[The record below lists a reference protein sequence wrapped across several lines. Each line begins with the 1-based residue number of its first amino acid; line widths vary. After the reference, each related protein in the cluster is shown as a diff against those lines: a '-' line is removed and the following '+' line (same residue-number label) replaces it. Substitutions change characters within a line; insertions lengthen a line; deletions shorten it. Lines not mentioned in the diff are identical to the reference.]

1 MQQDNKMDEKK
12 AIEDIELTQKIV
24 SYLTSKGIDPMDD
37 DFEKLVN
44 LIKGWEDDRNMSDE

>member
-1 MQQDNKMDEKK
+1 MEE
-12 AIEDIELTQKIV
+12 AIKNIELTQKIV

-44 LIKGWEDDRNMSDE
+44 LIKEWEESK

>member
-1 MQQDNKMDEKK
+1 MDEKK
-12 AIEDIELTQKIV
+12 AVEDIELTQKIV

-44 LIKGWEDDRNMSDE
+44 LIKEWEESK

>member
-1 MQQDNKMDEKK
+1 MDEKK

-44 LIKGWEDDRNMSDE
+44 LIKGWEESK